1 MKDVHRSPGGG
12 KIKDGTLITS
22 TKTSHRIK
30 STAKKITG
38 SMTFLTEDFTMLTP
52 QPTLEESYYTVKEMV
67 EEDLRFVNGA
77 LYLAFLEQHAP
88 LLTDHLP
95 FLLQE
100 SLYGAA
106 ELSVDNIVD
115 AAGGFGIEAA
125 KLLETAAGAGFET
138 LQA

>member
-77 LYLAFLEQHAP
+77 L
-88 LLTDHLP
+88 
-95 FLLQE
+95 
-100 SLYGAA
+100 
-106 ELSVDNIVD
+106 
-115 AAGGFGIEAA
+115 
-125 KLLETAAGAGFET
+125 
-138 LQA
+138 

>member
-12 KIKDGTLITS
+12 KIKAGTLITC
-22 TKTSHRIK
+22 TKTSHRIT
-30 STAKKITG
+30 SPAKKITG
-38 SMTFLTEDFTMLTP
+38 SMTFLTEDFTILTP

-67 EEDLRFVNGA
+67 EQDLGFVNGA
-77 LYLAFLEQHAP
+77 LYLASVEQHVP
-88 LLTDHLP
+88 LLTNHLP

-106 ELSVDNIVD
+106 KLSVDDIVD

-125 KLLETAAGAGFET
+125 KLLETAARSSFET